1 MSESL
6 CRLSVRSDGETACE
20 VTDLILPAGAAVDS
34 LLPDIV
40 ALAQP
45 HAPDGVSW
53 CLDRATGGPIDGSL
67 SLRQNGVHDGDV
79 LQLLRGTIP
88 ELGILRKHMETMA
101 TGQSPPDPTRH
112 LVRPALGLWAV
123 TVAAMILIWSA
134 TQGDHTT
141 AAAIGCGSTLAGL
154 AVSWRSGRAHWPG
167 AVFVLAFAA
176 GFSAVPGGPAPPNV
190 LLGSAAVLAAALVL
204 LRIGAHGMSVAAAAF
219 SVPIIV
225 AAAVAS
231 IWSLP
236 LTSTAVAATALA
248 LVVLSAAPRCAVTVA
263 GLTPQSAQAVDGD
276 AQRIGLAHR
285 VLTAMAMGAAA
296 AAAVGAVVVALAA
309 VDRPS
314 TATLTFSWMVA
325 AAIALRAPSY
335 GLSLRRWS
343 MLIAGVVCTTAALAV
358 TVMMLPASAAW
369 LGGGIVAIVV
379 ATQRIGQVSAPA
391 AQRLRYLECAA
402 LVAVPLCALWA
413 ADIFS
418 LVRGG

>member
-6 CRLSVRSDGETACE
+6 CRLSVRSDDETACE
-20 VTDLILPAGAAVDS
+20 VTDLILPAGTAVDS

-53 CLDRATGGPIDGSL
+53 CLDRVTGGPIDGSL

-79 LQLLRGTIP
+79 LQLLRGAIP
-88 ELGILRKHMETMA
+88 ELGVLRQHMETMA
-101 TGQSPPDPTRH
+101 AGPSPPDPARH
-112 LVRPALGLWAV
+112 LVGPALGLWAV
-123 TVAAMILIWSA
+123 TAAAMILIWSA

-141 AAAIGCGSTLAGL
+141 AAAIGSGGTLAAL
-154 AVSWRSGRAHWPG
+154 TVSWRSGRAHWPG
-167 AVFVLAFAA
+167 TAVVLAFAA
-176 GFSAVPGGPAPPNV
+176 GFSTVPGGPAAPNV
-190 LLGSAAVLAAALVL
+190 LLGSAAVFAAAVFL
-204 LRIGAHGMSVAAAAF
+204 LRIGAHGISVAAAAF
-219 SVPIIV
+219 SAPIIV

-236 LTSTAVAATALA
+236 LNSTSVATTTLALA
-248 LVVLSAAPRCAVTVA
+248 VLSAAPRCAVTVA
-263 GLTPQSAQAVDGD
+263 GLTPQSAHVVDGD

-285 VLTAMAMGAAA
+285 VLTAVAMGSAA

-309 VDRPS
+309 IDRPS
-314 TATLTFSWMVA
+314 IATLVFSWMVA

-335 GLSLRRWS
+335 RLPLRRWS
-343 MLIAGVVCTTAALAV
+343 ILIAGMVCTTAALAV
-358 TVMMLPASAAW
+358 TAMVFPAWAAW
-369 LGGGIVAIVV
+369 LGGGVVAIVLGI
-379 ATQRIGQVSAPA
+379 QRIGHVSATA

-402 LVAVPLCALWA
+402 LVAVPPCALWA